1 MGARLLRGLLCS
13 RRVTGNMLCVVKLY
27 DVFAPV
33 ESYPPP
39 VLDPRLGFRRRCEQ
53 SELEW
58 LGVVLDRLTMRII
71 S

>member
-1 MGARLLRGLLCS
+1 
-13 RRVTGNMLCVVKLY
+13 MLCVVKLY